1 MGYAAG
7 TTVSSAKTMG
17 EIQGML
23 AARGVVKVATM
34 TDPEKFT
41 LAFEFEG
48 VPYRMTLPT
57 PDPASPEFSQY
68 YRGSV
73 LYERS
78 DSQKKKLYEKEVNCR
93 WRAFGM
99 VIKAK
104 LVAVEEGISTIARE
118 FIGDAVLAS
127 GQTFREAYAD
137 DLPKAIADGKL
148 AGALALG
155 GGR

>member
-1 MGYAAG
+1 MAYAAG

-23 AARGVVKVATM
+23 AARGVVKVGTM
-34 TDPEKFT
+34 AEPQSFI
-41 LAFEFEG
+41 LAFEFDG
-48 VPYRMTLPT
+48 VPYRITLPL
-57 PDPASPEFSQY
+57 PDPQARKFTHSTVGPRSENA
-68 YRGSV
+68 YR
-73 LYERS
+73 EA
-78 DSQKKKLYEKEVNCR
+78 YEKEVNR
-93 WRAFGM
+93 VWRAFGM

-137 DLPKAIADGKL
+137 DLPKALASGKL

-155 GGR
+155 SGR